1 MAGIYF
7 HIPFCRKAC
16 HYCNFHFSTL
26 LKYRDTVLHA
36 MHTELEARTGFMDIH
51 EVETIYFGGGTPSV
65 LPLTAL
71 ESLMN
76 HVHRLFRVDTGAE
89 ITLEANPD
97 DLSPEYLK
105 GLRQAGINRISLG
118 IQSFDDAVL
127 RWMNR
132 SHDSRQAIR
141 AIELCRTAGFEN
153 LNADLIYGIPGTGS
167 QYWKEQLEQMF
178 ALGPPHLSVY
188 ALTVEEGTV
197 LGHRVAKQLE
207 TEAPE
212 EQVAAEYHLLCRVAA
227 SQGYVHYEISNLAR
241 KGFEARHNSA
251 YWRQKP
257 YLGIGPGAHS
267 FNRNTRQWNITN
279 NALYVKRIQSGAEW
293 FGQEKLTPQD
303 QLNEYIMT
311 GRRTLR
317 GINRNYIRQKWGPEE
332 TDRISHQLQSMQQQ
346 GQAMKN
352 GNIWQLTEEAWLISD
367 RLIAELFHV

>member
-1 MAGIYF
+1 
-7 HIPFCRKAC
+7 
-16 HYCNFHFSTL
+16 
-26 LKYRDTVLHA
+26 
-36 MHTELEARTGFMDIH
+36 
-51 EVETIYFGGGTPSV
+51 
-65 LPLTAL
+65 
-71 ESLMN
+71 
-76 HVHRLFRVDTGAE
+76 
-89 ITLEANPD
+89 
-97 DLSPEYLK
+97 
-105 GLRQAGINRISLG
+105 
-118 IQSFDDAVL
+118 
-127 RWMNR
+127 
-132 SHDSRQAIR
+132 
-141 AIELCRTAGFEN
+141 
-153 LNADLIYGIPGTGS
+153 
-167 QYWKEQLEQMF
+167 
-178 ALGPPHLSVY
+178 
-188 ALTVEEGTV
+188 
-197 LGHRVAKQLE
+197 
-207 TEAPE
+207 
-212 EQVAAEYHLLCRVAA
+212 VAA

-311 GRRTLR
+311 GLRTLR
-317 GINRNYIRQKWGPEE
+317 GINLNYIRQKWGPEE